1 MKRFQIIETEQ
12 NLMNSIV
19 EKLYEIGYTKIQDFN
34 GGDNDFILIDTM
46 NKEFIWCEFG
56 SILGDIE
63 YIKTLEYSEYPNS
76 IFLNNRRF
84 K

>member
-1 MKRFQIIETEQ
+1 MKRYQIIETEQ

-56 SILGDIE
+56 SRLGDIE
-63 YIKTLEYSEYPNS
+63 YIKTLEYSKCPVS
-76 IFLNNRRF
+76 ISLGNLRF